1 MTSSCVFRCRLL
13 RHVTLFVDRTVAA
26 DGGGINERL
35 TLDANVIHTITVD
48 EPTYAVTDPYT
59 LELIN

>member
-13 RHVTLFVDRTVAA
+13 QHVTPFVDRTVAA
-26 DGGGINERL
+26 DGRGINERL
-35 TLDANVIHTITVD
+35 TLDVKVIHTITVD